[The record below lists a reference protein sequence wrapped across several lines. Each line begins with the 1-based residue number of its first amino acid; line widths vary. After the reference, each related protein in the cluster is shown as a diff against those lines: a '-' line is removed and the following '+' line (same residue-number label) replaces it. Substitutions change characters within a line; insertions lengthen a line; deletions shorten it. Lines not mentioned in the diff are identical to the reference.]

1 MLCAVFIALAHAV
14 EFISLARGATRVRER
29 SLMRRALSV
38 IGLSTIVAC
47 ATSAAPTET
56 DLLGPDSGGGSSGGG
71 SSGSTSSGGSSAGSG
86 GSGGSGGSSGSSGN
100 AGSSG
105 SSGSSQHG
113 SSGSS
118 GSSGSARHDGGGL
131 GAGGNT
137 PTTLPTAK
145 GSCAPLT
152 TGMQSIS
159 VNGKGMTWS
168 IWVGTKSSGS
178 GGPIVIYWHGTGTAG
193 SEVQAGLG
201 QAAIT
206 EIQSLG
212 GVVASAET
220 TSSTGTN
227 TGDGVWYT
235 GDFDYSDQI
244 IACAI
249 QQLNIDTR
257 HIHAAGYSAG
267 ALQTATMFYSRS
279 GYLASVTVYSGGAA
293 FPAANQDPTN
303 HIPVLGAHGSTSGDF
318 LASST
323 TGWETMIKSAGS
335 FVIDCDDG
343 GSHVDITRLTRLG
356 PSAWQ
361 FFKDH
366 PFKVGAPDPYG
377 NAVPSGFPTYCK
389 II

>member
-1 MLCAVFIALAHAV
+1 M
-14 EFISLARGATRVRER
+14 
-29 SLMRRALSV
+29 
-38 IGLSTIVAC
+38 
-47 ATSAAPTET
+47 
-56 DLLGPDSGGGSSGGG
+56 
-71 SSGSTSSGGSSAGSG
+71 
-86 GSGGSGGSSGSSGN
+86 
-100 AGSSG
+100 
-105 SSGSSQHG
+105 
-113 SSGSS
+113 
-118 GSSGSARHDGGGL
+118 
-131 GAGGNT
+131 
-137 PTTLPTAK
+137 LPTVK
-145 GSCAPLT
+145 GTCSTLT
-152 TGMQSIS
+152 TGTNMVT
-159 VNGKGMTWS
+159 VNGKAMTWTM
-168 IWVGTKSSGS
+168 WVGSKAATAT
-178 GGPIVIYWHGTGTAG
+178 GPIIIYWHGTGTNGQEAV
-193 SEVQAGLG
+193 SGLS
-201 QAAIT
+201 QAAIS
-206 EIQSLG
+206 EVQSLG

-244 IACAI
+244 VACAI

-293 FPAANQDPTN
+293 FPATNQDPSN

-323 TGWETMIKSAGS
+323 TSWETTVKSAGS

-356 PSAWQ
+356 PSAWL
-361 FFKDH
+361 FFKTH
-366 PFKVGAPDPYG
+366 PFKIGAPDPYMSG
-377 NAVPSGFPTYCK
+377 IPSSFPTYCK